1 MSLEDPFFVV
11 KDEVTKA
18 LNRTRGL
25 YQHWQHLRKEGIVFS
40 KDEVQKTTAELRN
53 SIRSIEWDLEDLE
66 DTIAIVEKN
75 PSRFRLNSAEVVQR
89 RFFVQQTRDE
99 IGNIKEKLQIMRGQ
113 DFDQSAKKPLLEN
126 SSPIRHA
133 PKNSSAGYVRI
144 PIQGDQEDGDD
155 DRKMKSVLQQ
165 QASLVKQQDEQLV
178 LISGS
183 VGTLKSMSRRIGSE
197 LDEQA
202 LILDDMGHEMENT
215 ETKMDSTLKKM
226 AKVLRMSNDRRQWIA
241 IGILTGLMVI
251 VIILFYVL

>member
-25 YQHWQHLRKEGIVFS
+25 YQHWQQLRREGVVFS
-40 KDEVQKTTAELRN
+40 KDEVQKTTAELKN

-89 RFFVQQTRDE
+89 RYFVQQTRDE
-99 IGNIKEKLQIMRGQ
+99 IGSIKEKLQMMRSQ
-113 DFDQSAKKPLLEN
+113 DFDHSARKPLLEN
-126 SSPIRHA
+126 TSPVRSA
-133 PKNSSAGYVRI
+133 PKNNTAGYVRI
-144 PIQGDQEDGDD
+144 PIQADQDDGDD
-155 DRKMKSVLQQ
+155 DTQVKSVLQQ
-165 QASLVKQQDEQLV
+165 QASLVRQQDEQLV

-183 VGTLKSMSRRIGSE
+183 VGTLKSMSRRIGNE

-226 AKVLRMSNDRRQWIA
+226 AKVLRMSNDRRQWMA
-241 IGILTGLMVI
+241 IGVLTGLMII

>member
-25 YQHWQHLRKEGIVFS
+25 YHHWEQLHREGIVFS
-40 KDEVQKTTAELRN
+40 KDDLQKTTAELKN

-99 IGNIKEKLQIMRGQ
+99 IGSFKEKLQIMRGQ
-113 DFDQSAKKPLLEN
+113 DFDHSARKPLLDN
-126 SSPIRHA
+126 ISPTRKA
-133 PKNSSAGYVRI
+133 PKNTSAGYVRI
-144 PIQGDQEDGDD
+144 PIEGDREDD
-155 DRKMKSVLQQ
+155 DDDNQLKSIVQQ

-183 VGTLKSMSRRIGSE
+183 VGTLKSMSRRIGHE

-215 ETKMDSTLKKM
+215 ETKIDSTLKKM
-226 AKVLRMSNDRRQWIA
+226 AKVLRMSNDRRQWMA
-241 IGILTGLMVI
+241 IGVLTGLMVI

>member
-66 DTIAIVEKN
+66 DTIAIVGKN

-113 DFDQSAKKPLLEN
+113 DFDQSAKKV
-126 SSPIRHA
+126 IF
-133 PKNSSAGYVRI
+133 
-144 PIQGDQEDGDD
+144 
-155 DRKMKSVLQQ
+155 
-165 QASLVKQQDEQLV
+165 LVTMH
-178 LISGS
+178 S
-183 VGTLKSMSRRIGSE
+183 
-197 LDEQA
+197 
-202 LILDDMGHEMENT
+202 
-215 ETKMDSTLKKM
+215 
-226 AKVLRMSNDRRQWIA
+226 
-241 IGILTGLMVI
+241 
-251 VIILFYVL
+251 